1 MADQIHMFMLDAL
14 LDTRMATLDKINP
27 ELASRIMQ
35 DPELHLKYLH
45 RPNDLFLE
53 FGLVP
58 EEFEEAYAKRNVETL
73 MNSLPTNFLFELV
86 NIGSS
91 LVTLKSQEPH
101 NVENIKFVINTWPYH
116 ELTTAERDRILDA
129 IGARLQAIIELESIY
144 RAPAQLSPVTV
155 KGLHYS
161 ALYFYDFRDWL
172 KEHYHKD
179 RVTEQTVGI
188 MPGVYIYTSP
198 QFVDIDKLKEA
209 AEYQN
214 PNGENTSPL
223 VGLQV
228 MFSPYF
234 RLELMDLGLLSIVK
248 TDTVIGDIG
257 K

>member
-1 MADQIHMFMLDAL
+1 
-14 LDTRMATLDKINP
+14 
-27 ELASRIMQ
+27 
-35 DPELHLKYLH
+35 
-45 RPNDLFLE
+45 
-53 FGLVP
+53 
-58 EEFEEAYAKRNVETL
+58 
-73 MNSLPTNFLFELV
+73 
-86 NIGSS
+86 
-91 LVTLKSQEPH
+91 
-101 NVENIKFVINTWPYH
+101 
-116 ELTTAERDRILDA
+116 
-129 IGARLQAIIELESIY
+129 
-144 RAPAQLSPVTV
+144 
-155 KGLHYS
+155 
-161 ALYFYDFRDWL
+161 
-172 KEHYHKD
+172 
-179 RVTEQTVGI
+179 

>member
-53 FGLVP
+53 FGLAP

-101 NVENIKFVINTWPYH
+101 NVENIKTALDPEVISN
-116 ELTTAERDRILDA
+116 
-129 IGARLQAIIELESIY
+129 
-144 RAPAQLSPVTV
+144 
-155 KGLHYS
+155 
-161 ALYFYDFRDWL
+161 
-172 KEHYHKD
+172 
-179 RVTEQTVGI
+179 
-188 MPGVYIYTSP
+188 
-198 QFVDIDKLKEA
+198 
-209 AEYQN
+209 
-214 PNGENTSPL
+214 
-223 VGLQV
+223 
-228 MFSPYF
+228 
-234 RLELMDLGLLSIVK
+234 
-248 TDTVIGDIG
+248 
-257 K
+257 